1 MNLYSP
7 CEIVNRRMKAAYD
20 ILSPKLQ
27 PQQQWFFE
35 HRTAIELLWGWESE
49 DKAVYI
55 IGNAARVQVAV
66 YVSTS
71 DPVIFPLLN
80 EKGEEHAAAFLT
92 AMRELSL

>member
-7 CEIVNRRMKAAYD
+7 CEIVNSRMKAAYD

-27 PQQQWFFE
+27 PQQQWLFE
-35 HRTAIELLWGWESE
+35 HRTATELLWGWESE

-55 IGNAARVQVAV
+55 IGNAARVQVAI

-71 DPVIFPLLN
+71 DPVIFQLLN
-80 EKGEEHAAAFLT
+80 EKGKEYAAAFLA
-92 AMRELSL
+92 AMRALSL